1 MASKSSQSETVKEAV
16 SAATRAISGNPEL
29 EINFGGMGSSLPN
42 PPNSLKD
49 LTSFRGKADSIAC
62 IEKYRDKTIKINS
75 GVEKINS
82 LIRVMEDTRV
92 EILGS
97 LNYPGVASNLSAKFK
112 EKSKLHE
119 SFEEQEDQLEI
130 ALETWLR
137 KTCLPNESDSQS
149 NLFLKYWGKLF
160 DSQGEEFK
168 KNLIDSLNDQARF
181 YDIAENFLKNLN
193 IEDEEN
199 DSDDNDVEDD
209 SEQEEQT
216 SSDQNEEEESQESD
230 SSDEQESQEGTE
242 ETDYDAGDID
252 EDAIVDENQEITTNQ
267 SWLESLVG
275 QTTNFTYKVYTR
287 SFDEEIKAEDL
298 CSPEELQRLRKHLD
312 QLMGPSKAT
321 ISKLAHRLQR
331 FLMAQQ
337 NRSWEFNKEEGMLD
351 SARLHKIITDPLT
364 ALTYKVEKDTEFRDT
379 SVSILV
385 DSSGSMRGRSMTVAA
400 ICADIISTTLERC
413 NVKTEVLGFTT
424 KQWKG
429 GESRKLWMEDGK
441 PENPGRLND
450 IRHIIFKSADTPW
463 RRGQKN
469 FGLMLR
475 EGLLKENVDGE
486 ALIWAHDRLARRT
499 EQRKIL
505 MVISDGA
512 PVDDS
517 TLSTNPT
524 NFLDLHLRQ
533 VIHSIETK
541 SDINLI
547 AIGIGHDVT
556 RYYKNAVTIHRAEEL
571 GGAMLEQLTDL
582 FKVDRAGSPIIV
594 KIKQN
599 F

>member
-1 MASKSSQSETVKEAV
+1 MASKNSQSETIKEAV
-16 SAATRAISGNPEL
+16 TAATRAISGNKEL
-29 EINFGGMGSSLPN
+29 EINFGGMGSSLPH
-42 PPNSLKD
+42 PPKTLKE
-49 LTSFRGKADSIAC
+49 LSAYRGKADSLAC
-62 IEKYRDKTIKINS
+62 VEKYRDKSVRIASNN
-75 GVEKINS
+75 EKVNS
-82 LIRVMEDTRV
+82 LIKVMEDSRV

-97 LNYPGVASNLSAKFK
+97 MNYPGIATNI
-112 EKSKLHE
+112 KSKFDDKCKLYE
-119 SFEEQEDQLEI
+119 SFEDHDDHLEI
-130 ALETWLR
+130 ALEAWLR
-137 KTCLPNESDSQS
+137 NLCLPDIESNKSS
-149 NLFLKYWGKLF
+149 LFLKYWGKIF
-160 DSQGEEFK
+160 DNQEIELK
-168 KNLIDSLNDQARF
+168 ERLIESLNDQSKF
-181 YDIAENFLKNLN
+181 QEIAEDFLKNLN
-193 IEDEEN
+193 IDQEE
-199 DSDDNDVEDD
+199 
-209 SEQEEQT
+209 SEQEE
-216 SSDQNEEEESQESD
+216 SDLEDENEQEEESASESGE
-230 SSDEQESQEGTE
+230 DEESQDSESSPEQDNQEGDE
-242 ETDYDAGDID
+242 ETDADSGDID
-252 EDAIVDENQEITTNQ
+252 EDAIVDENQEIMTNQ

-275 QTTNFTYKVYTR
+275 QTSTFSYKVYSR
-287 SFDEEIKAEDL
+287 NFDEEIKAEDL

-364 ALTYKVEKDTEFRDT
+364 PLTYKIEKDTEFRDT
-379 SVSILV
+379 SVSLLV

-429 GESRKLWMEDGK
+429 GESRKMWMENGK

-486 ALIWAHDRLARRT
+486 ALIWAHDRLARRA

-533 VIHSIETK
+533 VIHSIETQ

-582 FKVDRAGSPIIV
+582 FKVD
-594 KIKQN
+594 
-599 F
+599 

>member
-1 MASKSSQSETVKEAV
+1 MASKNSHSETIKEAV
-16 SAATRAISGNPEL
+16 TAATRAISGNKEL
-29 EINFGGMGSSLPN
+29 EINFGGMGSSLPH
-42 PPNSLKD
+42 PPKTLKE
-49 LTSFRGKADSIAC
+49 LSAYRGKADSLAC
-62 IEKYRDKTIKINS
+62 VEKYRDKSVRIASNN
-75 GVEKINS
+75 EKVNS
-82 LIRVMEDTRV
+82 LIKVMEDSRV

-97 LNYPGVASNLSAKFK
+97 MNYPGIATNI
-112 EKSKLHE
+112 KSKFDDKCKLYE
-119 SFEEQEDQLEI
+119 SFEDHEDHLEI

-137 KTCLPNESDSQS
+137 NLCLPDIESNKSS
-149 NLFLKYWGKLF
+149 LFLKYWGKIF
-160 DSQGEEFK
+160 DNQEIELK
-168 KNLIDSLNDQARF
+168 ERLIESLNDQSKF
-181 YDIAENFLKNLN
+181 QEIAEDFLKNLN
-193 IEDEEN
+193 IDQEE
-199 DSDDNDVEDD
+199 
-209 SEQEEQT
+209 SEQEE
-216 SSDQNEEEESQESD
+216 SDLEDENEQEEESASESGEDEESQESE
-230 SSDEQESQEGTE
+230 SSPEQDNQEGDE
-242 ETDYDAGDID
+242 ETDADSGDID
-252 EDAIVDENQEITTNQ
+252 EDAIVDENQEIMTNQ

-275 QTTNFTYKVYTR
+275 QTSTFSYKVYTR
-287 SFDEEIKAEDL
+287 NFDEEIKAEDL

-364 ALTYKVEKDTEFRDT
+364 PLTYKIEKDTEFRDT
-379 SVSILV
+379 SVSLLV

-429 GESRKLWMEDGK
+429 GESRKMWMENGK

-486 ALIWAHDRLARRT
+486 ALIWAHDRLARRA

-533 VIHSIETK
+533 VIHSIETQ

-582 FKVDRAGSPIIV
+582 FKVD
-594 KIKQN
+594 
-599 F
+599 

>member
-1 MASKSSQSETVKEAV
+1 MASKNSQPEIIKEAV
-16 SAATRAISGNPEL
+16 TAATRAISGNA
-29 EINFGGMGSSLPN
+29 EIEVSFGGVGSAASNAPK
-42 PPNSLKD
+42 SKEE
-49 LTSFRGKADSIAC
+49 LTAFRGKADSLAC
-62 IEKYRDKTIKINS
+62 IEKYRDKSIRIES
-75 GVEKINS
+75 GTEKINT
-82 LIRVMEDTRV
+82 LIKVMEDTRV

-97 LNYPGVASNLSAKFK
+97 LNYPGVYSNISAKFK
-112 EKSKLHE
+112 EKTKLYSSLE
-119 SFEEQEDQLEI
+119 NQEDFLEI
-130 ALETWLR
+130 ALESWLR
-137 KTCLPNESDSQS
+137 ESCLPDNNSFKNEFIDYWSRLFNSQES
-149 NLFLKYWGKLF
+149 SLKQGLINSLDDQSKFL
-160 DSQGEEFK
+160 E
-168 KNLIDSLNDQARF
+168 N
-181 YDIAENFLKNLN
+181 AENFLKNLDIETDERETDEN
-193 IEDEEN
+193 DLEDE
-199 DSDDNDVEDD
+199 
-209 SEQEEQT
+209 SEQEEESATQ
-216 SSDQNEEEESQESD
+216 DGEDEDSQESE
-230 SSDEQESQEGTE
+230 SSPEQENQEGAE
-242 ETDYDAGDID
+242 ETEADEGDID
-252 EDAIVDENQEITTNQ
+252 EDAIVDENQEVTSNQ

-275 QTTNFTYKVYTR
+275 KNTNFKYRVYTR
-287 SFDEEIKAEDL
+287 NFDEEVRAEDL

-364 ALTYKVEKDTEFRDT
+364 PLTYKVEKDTEFRDT

-424 KQWKG
+424 KHWKG
-429 GESRKLWMEDGK
+429 GESRKIWMDDGK

-486 ALIWAHDRLARRT
+486 ALIWAHDRLARRA

-533 VIHSIETK
+533 VIHSIETV
-541 SDINLI
+541 SNINLI

-582 FKVDRAGSPIIV
+582 FKVD
-594 KIKQN
+594 
-599 F
+599 

>member
-1 MASKSSQSETVKEAV
+1 MASKNSQSETIKEAV
-16 SAATRAISGNPEL
+16 TAATRAISGNKEL
-29 EINFGGMGSSLPN
+29 EINFGGMGSSLPH
-42 PPNSLKD
+42 PPKTLKE
-49 LTSFRGKADSIAC
+49 LSAYRGKADSLAC
-62 IEKYRDKTIKINS
+62 AEKYRDKSVRITAKNEKVNALIK
-75 GVEKINS
+75 
-82 LIRVMEDTRV
+82 VMEDARV

-97 LNYPGVASNLSAKFK
+97 MDYPGIATNI
-112 EKSKLHE
+112 KSKFDDKCKLYE
-119 SFEEQEDQLEI
+119 SFEDHEDHLEI

-137 KTCLPNESDSQS
+137 NLCLPRIESNNPS
-149 NLFLKYWGKLF
+149 LFLKYWGKVF
-160 DSQGEEFK
+160 DNQETELK
-168 KNLIDSLNDQARF
+168 ERLKESLNDQSKF
-181 YDIAENFLKNLN
+181 QEIAEDFLRNLN
-193 IEDEEN
+193 IDQEE
-199 DSDDNDVEDD
+199 
-209 SEQEEQT
+209 SEQEE
-216 SSDQNEEEESQESD
+216 SDLEDENEQEEESASESGEDEESQESE
-230 SSDEQESQEGTE
+230 SSPEQDNQEGDE
-242 ETDYDAGDID
+242 ETDADSGDID
-252 EDAIVDENQEITTNQ
+252 EDAIVDENQEIMTNQ

-275 QTTNFTYKVYTR
+275 QTSTFSYKVYSR
-287 SFDEEIKAEDL
+287 NFDEEIKAEDL

-364 ALTYKVEKDTEFRDT
+364 PLTYKIEKDTEFRDT
-379 SVSILV
+379 SVSLLV

-429 GESRKLWMEDGK
+429 GESRKLWMENGK

-533 VIHSIETK
+533 VIHSIETQ

-582 FKVDRAGSPIIV
+582 FRVD
-594 KIKQN
+594 
-599 F
+599 

>member
-1 MASKSSQSETVKEAV
+1 MASRNSQPEIIKEAV
-16 SAATRAISGNPEL
+16 TAATRAISGNS
-29 EINFGGMGSSLPN
+29 EIEVNFGGLGSATSGAPK
-42 PPNSLKD
+42 SKEELK
-49 LTSFRGKADSIAC
+49 SFRGKADSLAC
-62 IEKYRDKTIKINS
+62 AEKYRDKSIRINS
-75 GVEKINS
+75 STDKINS
-82 LIRVMEDTRV
+82 LIKVMEDTRV

-97 LNYPGVASNLSAKFK
+97 LDYPGVYSNIAAKFK
-112 EKSKLHE
+112 NKAQLYKGLEN
-119 SFEEQEDQLEI
+119 QEDFLEI
-130 ALETWLR
+130 ALESWLR
-137 KTCLPNESDSQS
+137 ESCLSEDRTFSNE
-149 NLFLKYWGKLF
+149 FLDYWGELFENQDSKLKDDLF
-160 DSQGEEFK
+160 S
-168 KNLIDSLNDQARF
+168 SLENQSKF
-181 YDIAENFLKNLN
+181 LEHAENFLKSLRIDDDESDSEDNE
-193 IEDEEN
+193 IEDETEQE
-199 DSDDNDVEDD
+199 DEAASEEGEDD
-209 SEQEEQT
+209 DSLESESSPEQE
-216 SSDQNEEEESQESD
+216 N
-230 SSDEQESQEGTE
+230 QEGAE
-242 ETDYDAGDID
+242 ETEADMGDID

-275 QTTNFTYKVYTR
+275 KNTNFKYKVYTR
-287 SFDEEIKAEDL
+287 NFDEEIRAEDL

-312 QLMGPSKAT
+312 QLMGSSKAT

-364 ALTYKVEKDTEFRDT
+364 PLTYKIEKDTDFRDT

-424 KQWKG
+424 KHWKG
-429 GESRKLWMEDGK
+429 GESRKIWMDDGK

-486 ALIWAHDRLARRT
+486 ALIWAHDRLARRS

-533 VIHSIETK
+533 VIHSIETM

-582 FKVDRAGSPIIV
+582 SKVD
-594 KIKQN
+594 
-599 F
+599 

>member
-1 MASKSSQSETVKEAV
+1 MASKNSHSETVKEAV
-16 SAATRAISGNPEL
+16 SAATRAISGNHEL
-29 EINFGGMGSSLPN
+29 EVDLAGISSSSGNLPKN
-42 PPNSLKD
+42 LKE
-49 LTSFRGKADSIAC
+49 LSSYRGKADAVAC
-62 IEKYRDKTIKINS
+62 VEKYRDKSIIINA
-75 GVEKINS
+75 GAERINS
-82 LIRVMEDTRV
+82 LLRVMEDTRV

-97 LNYPGVASNLSAKFK
+97 LNYPGIATNIASKFDDK
-112 EKSKLHE
+112 CKLYE
-119 SFEEQEDQLEI
+119 TFEDQEDHLEI

-137 KTCLPNESDSQS
+137 QSCLPGDKSS
-149 NLFLKYWGKLF
+149 NSNFFLKYWGKLF
-160 DSQGEEFK
+160 DQQDSQLKQNIIE
-168 KNLIDSLNDQARF
+168 SLDDQAKF
-181 YDIAENFLKNLN
+181 LEVAEDFLSNLN
-193 IEDEEN
+193 IDEEEN
-199 DSDDNDVEDD
+199 ESDDNDIEDET
-209 SEQEEQT
+209 EQEEE
-216 SSDQNEEEESQESD
+216 SASENGEDDESQESE
-230 SSDEQESQEGTE
+230 SSPEQDNQEGTE
-242 ETDYDAGDID
+242 ETDADAGDVD
-252 EDAIVDENQEITTNQ
+252 EDAIVDENQEMMTNQ

-275 QTTNFTYKVYTR
+275 QTSNFTYKVYTR
-287 SFDEEIKAEDL
+287 SFDEEVKAEDL

-364 ALTYKVEKDTEFRDT
+364 PLTYKIEKDTEFRDT

-429 GESRKLWMEDGK
+429 GESRKMWMEDGK

-450 IRHIIFKSADTPW
+450 IRHIIFKSADMPW

-486 ALIWAHDRLARRT
+486 ALIWAHDRLVRRQ

-582 FKVDRAGSPIIV
+582 FKVD
-594 KIKQN
+594 
-599 F
+599 

>member
-1 MASKSSQSETVKEAV
+1 MASKNSQSETIKEAV
-16 SAATRAISGNPEL
+16 TAATRAISGNKEL
-29 EINFGGMGSSLPN
+29 EINFGGMGSSLPH
-42 PPNSLKD
+42 PPKTLKE
-49 LTSFRGKADSIAC
+49 LSAYRGKADSLAC
-62 IEKYRDKTIKINS
+62 VEKYRDKSVRITASN
-75 GVEKINS
+75 EKVSS
-82 LIRVMEDTRV
+82 LIKVMEDSRV

-97 LNYPGVASNLSAKFK
+97 MNYPGIATNI
-112 EKSKLHE
+112 KSKFDDKCKLYE
-119 SFEEQEDQLEI
+119 SFEDHEDHLEI

-137 KTCLPNESDSQS
+137 NLCLPNIESNSS
-149 NLFLKYWGKLF
+149 SLFLKYWGKVF
-160 DSQGEEFK
+160 DNQETELK
-168 KNLIDSLNDQARF
+168 DKLKESLNDQSKF
-181 YDIAENFLKNLN
+181 QEIAEDFLNNLN
-193 IEDEEN
+193 IDQEE
-199 DSDDNDVEDD
+199 
-209 SEQEEQT
+209 SEQEE
-216 SSDQNEEEESQESD
+216 SDLEDENEQEEESASESGEDEESQESE
-230 SSDEQESQEGTE
+230 SSPEQDNQEGDE
-242 ETDYDAGDID
+242 ETDADSGDID
-252 EDAIVDENQEITTNQ
+252 EDAIVDENQEIMTNQ

-275 QTTNFTYKVYTR
+275 QTSTFPYKVYTR
-287 SFDEEIKAEDL
+287 NFDEEIKAEDL

-312 QLMGPSKAT
+312 QLMGPSKTT

-364 ALTYKVEKDTEFRDT
+364 PLTYKIEKDTEFRDT
-379 SVSILV
+379 SVSLLV

-429 GESRKLWMEDGK
+429 GESRKLWMENGK

-582 FKVDRAGSPIIV
+582 FKVD
-594 KIKQN
+594 
-599 F
+599 

>member
-1 MASKSSQSETVKEAV
+1 MGSKSNIVESIKEAV
-16 SAATRAISGNPEL
+16 SSASRAISENPEIEL
-29 EINFGGMGSSLPN
+29 NFGGMGSSLPS
-42 PPNSLKD
+42 PPSSYGELA
-49 LTSFRGKADSIAC
+49 SFRGKADALAC
-62 IEKYRDKTIKINS
+62 VDKFRDKTIHVDAGS
-75 GVEKINS
+75 QRLNS
-82 LIRVMEDTRV
+82 LMQDMENVRV
-92 EILGS
+92 EALGS
-97 LNYPGVASNLSAKFK
+97 KTYPGIASNISAKFE
-112 EKSKLHE
+112 EKCSLYE
-119 SFEEQEDQLEI
+119 LFEEKDDVLNI
-130 ALETWLR
+130 ALEGWLR
-137 KTCLPNESDSQS
+137 K
-149 NLFLKYWGKLF
+149 LFLPDISNQKSSELF
-160 DSQGEEFK
+160 KDWEKEFEEKGSLFK
-168 KNLIDSLNDQARF
+168 KELVDSLEDQVKF
-181 YDIAENFLKNLN
+181 AEISRTLLMALE
-193 IEDEEN
+193 IEEIEPVSEEDQQED
-199 DSDDNDVEDD
+199 DSDNEEQSTEDD
-209 SEQEEQT
+209 SEEESNET
-216 SSDQNEEEESQESD
+216 GESSDQD
-230 SSDEQESQEGTE
+230 SQEGSE
-242 ETDYDAGDID
+242 ETEAEAGDVD
-252 EDAIVDENQEITTNQ
+252 EDAIVDENQEIVANQ

-275 QTTNFTYKVYTR
+275 QTANFTYKVYTR
-287 SFDEEIKAEDL
+287 AYDEEVTAEDL

-312 QLMGPSKAT
+312 QLMGSNKGT
-321 ISKLAHRLQR
+321 VSKLAHRLQR

-337 NRSWEFNKEEGMLD
+337 NRSWEFNKEEGILD

-364 ALTYKVEKDTEFRDT
+364 PLSYKIEKDTEFRDT

-429 GESRKLWMEDGK
+429 GDSRRMWMEDGK

-486 ALIWAHDRLARRT
+486 ALIWAHDRLSRRM

-517 TLSTNPT
+517 TLSTNQT

-533 VIHSIETK
+533 VIHSIETQ
-541 SDINLI
+541 SEVSLI

-582 FKVDRAGSPIIV
+582 FKVD
-594 KIKQN
+594 
-599 F
+599 

>member
-1 MASKSSQSETVKEAV
+1 MASKNSQSETIKEAV
-16 SAATRAISGNPEL
+16 TAATRAISGNKEL
-29 EINFGGMGSSLPN
+29 EINFGGMGSSLPH
-42 PPNSLKD
+42 PPKTLKE
-49 LTSFRGKADSIAC
+49 LSAYRGKADSLAC
-62 IEKYRDKTIKINS
+62 VEKYRDKSVRIASNN
-75 GVEKINS
+75 EKLNS
-82 LIRVMEDTRV
+82 LIKVMEDSRV

-97 LNYPGVASNLSAKFK
+97 MNYPGIATNI
-112 EKSKLHE
+112 KSKFDDKCKLYE
-119 SFEEQEDQLEI
+119 SFEDHDDHLEI

-137 KTCLPNESDSQS
+137 NLCLPDIESNKSS
-149 NLFLKYWGKLF
+149 LFLKYWGKIF
-160 DSQGEEFK
+160 DNQEIELK
-168 KNLIDSLNDQARF
+168 ERLIESLNDQSKF
-181 YDIAENFLKNLN
+181 QEIAEDFLKNLN
-193 IEDEEN
+193 IDQEE
-199 DSDDNDVEDD
+199 
-209 SEQEEQT
+209 SEQEE
-216 SSDQNEEEESQESD
+216 SDLEDENEQEEESASESGEDEESQESE
-230 SSDEQESQEGTE
+230 SSPEQDNQEGDE
-242 ETDYDAGDID
+242 ETDADSGDID
-252 EDAIVDENQEITTNQ
+252 EDAIVDENQEIMTNQ

-275 QTTNFTYKVYTR
+275 QTSTFSYKVYSR
-287 SFDEEIKAEDL
+287 NFDEEIKAEDL

-364 ALTYKVEKDTEFRDT
+364 PLTYKIEKDTEFRDT
-379 SVSILV
+379 SVSLLV

-429 GESRKLWMEDGK
+429 GESRKMWMENGK

-486 ALIWAHDRLARRT
+486 ALIWAHDRLARRA

-533 VIHSIETK
+533 VIHSIETQ

-582 FKVDRAGSPIIV
+582 FKVD
-594 KIKQN
+594 
-599 F
+599 

>member
-1 MASKSSQSETVKEAV
+1 MASKNSQPEIIKEAV
-16 SAATRAISGNPEL
+16 TAATRAISGNA
-29 EINFGGMGSSLPN
+29 EIEVSFGGVGSAASNAPK
-42 PPNSLKD
+42 SKEE
-49 LTSFRGKADSIAC
+49 LTAFRGKADSLAC
-62 IEKYRDKTIKINS
+62 IEKYRDKSIRIES
-75 GVEKINS
+75 GTEKINT
-82 LIRVMEDTRV
+82 LIKVMEDTRV

-97 LNYPGVASNLSAKFK
+97 LNYPGVNSNISAKFK
-112 EKSKLHE
+112 EKTKLYSSSE
-119 SFEEQEDQLEI
+119 NQEDFLEI
-130 ALETWLR
+130 ALESWLR
-137 KTCLPNESDSQS
+137 ESCLPDNNSFKNEFIDYWNKLFNSQES
-149 NLFLKYWGKLF
+149 NLK
-160 DSQGEEFK
+160 QG
-168 KNLIDSLNDQARF
+168 LIDSIDDQSKF
-181 YDIAENFLKNLN
+181 LENAENFLKNLDIETDEREIDEN
-193 IEDEEN
+193 DLEDE
-199 DSDDNDVEDD
+199 
-209 SEQEEQT
+209 SEQEEESATQ
-216 SSDQNEEEESQESD
+216 DGEDEDSQESE
-230 SSDEQESQEGTE
+230 SSPEQENQEGAE
-242 ETDYDAGDID
+242 ETEADEGDID
-252 EDAIVDENQEITTNQ
+252 EDAIVDENQEVTSNQ

-275 QTTNFTYKVYTR
+275 KNTNFKYRVYTR
-287 SFDEEIKAEDL
+287 NFDEEVRAEDL

-364 ALTYKVEKDTEFRDT
+364 PLTYKVEKDTEFRDT

-424 KQWKG
+424 KHWKG
-429 GESRKLWMEDGK
+429 GESRKIWMDDGK

-486 ALIWAHDRLARRT
+486 ALIWAHDRLARRA

-533 VIHSIETK
+533 VIHSIETV
-541 SDINLI
+541 SNINLI

-582 FKVDRAGSPIIV
+582 FKVD
-594 KIKQN
+594 
-599 F
+599 

>member
-1 MASKSSQSETVKEAV
+1 MASKNSQSETIKEAV
-16 SAATRAISGNPEL
+16 TAATRAISGNKEL
-29 EINFGGMGSSLPN
+29 EINFGGMGSSLPH
-42 PPNSLKD
+42 PPKTLKE
-49 LTSFRGKADSIAC
+49 LSAYRGKADSLAC
-62 IEKYRDKTIKINS
+62 VEKYRDKSVRIASNN
-75 GVEKINS
+75 EKVNS
-82 LIRVMEDTRV
+82 LIKVMEDSRV

-97 LNYPGVASNLSAKFK
+97 MNYPGIATNI
-112 EKSKLHE
+112 KSKFDDKCKLYE
-119 SFEEQEDQLEI
+119 SFEDHEDHLEI

-137 KTCLPNESDSQS
+137 NLCLPDIESSKS
-149 NLFLKYWGKLF
+149 SLFLKYWGKVF
-160 DSQGEEFK
+160 DNQEIELK
-168 KNLIDSLNDQARF
+168 ERLIESLNDQSKF
-181 YDIAENFLKNLN
+181 QEIAEDFLKNLN
-193 IEDEEN
+193 IEQEE
-199 DSDDNDVEDD
+199 
-209 SEQEEQT
+209 SEQEE
-216 SSDQNEEEESQESD
+216 SDLEDENEQEEESASESGEDEESQESE
-230 SSDEQESQEGTE
+230 SSPEQDNQEGDE
-242 ETDYDAGDID
+242 ETDADSGDID
-252 EDAIVDENQEITTNQ
+252 EDAIVDENQEIMTNQ

-275 QTTNFTYKVYTR
+275 QTSTFSYKVYSR
-287 SFDEEIKAEDL
+287 NFDEEIKAEDL

-364 ALTYKVEKDTEFRDT
+364 PLTYKIEKDTEFRDT
-379 SVSILV
+379 SVSLLV

-429 GESRKLWMEDGK
+429 GESRKLWMENGK

-486 ALIWAHDRLARRT
+486 ALIWAHDRLARRA

-533 VIHSIETK
+533 VIHSIETQ

-582 FKVDRAGSPIIV
+582 FKVD
-594 KIKQN
+594 
-599 F
+599 

>member
-1 MASKSSQSETVKEAV
+1 MASKNSQPEAVKEAV
-16 SAATRAISGNPEL
+16 SAATRAISGNPEM
-29 EINFGGMGSSLPN
+29 EINFGGVGSSLPN
-42 PPNSLKD
+42 PPKTIKELS
-49 LTSFRGKADSIAC
+49 SFRGKADALAC
-62 IEKYRDKTIKINS
+62 IERYRDKSIRIDS
-75 GVEKINS
+75 GSEKLNS
-82 LIRVMEDTRV
+82 LIKVMEDTRV

-97 LNYPGVASNLSAKFK
+97 LNYPGVASNISSKFTDK
-112 EKSKLHE
+112 CKLHE
-119 SFEEQEDQLEI
+119 SLEDQEDQLEI
-130 ALETWLR
+130 AMETWLR
-137 KTCLPNESDSQS
+137 KLCLPNNESSKG
-149 NLFLKYWGKLF
+149 NFFLKYWGKLF
-160 DSQGEEFK
+160 DNQEERLK
-168 KNLIDSLNDQARF
+168 RNLVDALYDQSKF
-181 YDIAENFLKNLN
+181 QEIAEDFLRNLDIDDQEN
-193 IEDEEN
+193 ESEDNDIED
-199 DSDDNDVEDD
+199 DL
-209 SEQEEQT
+209 EQEEE
-216 SSDQNEEEESQESD
+216 SASENGEDDESQESESSAEQDDQQGEEENEADQGDADDD
-230 SSDEQESQEGTE
+230 S
-242 ETDYDAGDID
+242 
-252 EDAIVDENQEITTNQ
+252 IVDENQEVVTNQ

-275 QTTNFTYKVYTR
+275 QTTNFTYKVYSR
-287 SFDEEIKAEDL
+287 SSDEEIKAEDL

-351 SARLHKIITDPLT
+351 STRLHKIITDPLT

-429 GESRKLWMEDGK
+429 GESRKMWIEDGK

-450 IRHIIFKSADTPW
+450 LRHIIFKSADTPW

-486 ALIWAHDRLARRT
+486 ALIWAHDRLSRRS

-582 FKVDRAGSPIIV
+582 FKVD
-594 KIKQN
+594 
-599 F
+599 

>member
-1 MASKSSQSETVKEAV
+1 MGSKPNIVESIKEAV
-16 SAATRAISGNPEL
+16 SSASRAISENPEI

-42 PPNSLKD
+42 PPSSYGELA
-49 LTSFRGKADSIAC
+49 SFRGKADSLAC
-62 IEKYRDKTIKINS
+62 IDRFRDKTIHVDA
-75 GVEKINS
+75 GTQRLNS
-82 LIRVMEDTRV
+82 LMQEMENVRV
-92 EILGS
+92 EVLGS
-97 LNYPGVASNLSAKFK
+97 KKYPGIASNINAKFE
-112 EKSKLHE
+112 EKCSLYE
-119 SFEEQEDQLEI
+119 SFEDKEDVLEV
-130 ALETWLR
+130 ALEGWLR
-137 KTCLPNESDSQS
+137 K
-149 NLFLKYWGKLF
+149 LFLPDISSQKPSKLVKDWEKEF
-160 DSQGEEFK
+160 EDKGSLFK
-168 KNLIDSLNDQARF
+168 KELIDSLEDQIKF
-181 YDIAENFLKNLN
+181 AEISRTLLKALA
-193 IEDEEN
+193 IEEIEPLSEEDQQED
-199 DSDDNDVEDD
+199 DSDNEEQNTEDD
-209 SEQEEQT
+209 SEEESNET
-216 SSDQNEEEESQESD
+216 AESSDQD
-230 SSDEQESQEGTE
+230 SQEGSE
-242 ETDYDAGDID
+242 ETEAEAGDVD
-252 EDAIVDENQEITTNQ
+252 EDAIVDENQEIVANQ

-275 QTTNFTYKVYTR
+275 QTSNFTYKVYTR
-287 SFDEEIKAEDL
+287 AFDEEVTAEDL

-312 QLMGPSKAT
+312 QLMGSSKGT
-321 ISKLAHRLQR
+321 VSKLAHRLQR

-337 NRSWEFNKEEGMLD
+337 NRSWEFNKEEGILD

-364 ALTYKVEKDTEFRDT
+364 PLSYKIEKDTEFRDT

-429 GESRKLWMEDGK
+429 GDSRKMWMEDGK

-475 EGLLKENVDGE
+475 EGLLKENVGGE
-486 ALIWAHDRLARRT
+486 ALIWAHDRLCRRM

-517 TLSTNPT
+517 TLSTNQT

-533 VIHSIETK
+533 VIHSIETQ
-541 SDINLI
+541 SEVSLI

-582 FKVDRAGSPIIV
+582 FKVD
-594 KIKQN
+594 
-599 F
+599 

>member
-1 MASKSSQSETVKEAV
+1 MASRNSQPEVIKEAV
-16 SAATRAISGNPEL
+16 TAATRAISGNS
-29 EINFGGMGSSLPN
+29 EIEVNFGGLGSATSGAPK
-42 PPNSLKD
+42 SKEELK
-49 LTSFRGKADSIAC
+49 SFRGKADSLAC
-62 IEKYRDKTIKINS
+62 AEKYRDKSIRINS
-75 GVEKINS
+75 STDKINS
-82 LIRVMEDTRV
+82 LIKVMEDTRV

-97 LNYPGVASNLSAKFK
+97 LDYPGVYSNIAAKFK
-112 EKSKLHE
+112 NKAQLYKGLEN
-119 SFEEQEDQLEI
+119 QEDFLEI
-130 ALETWLR
+130 ALESWLR
-137 KTCLPNESDSQS
+137 ESCLSEDRTFSNE
-149 NLFLKYWGKLF
+149 FLDYWGELFENQDSKLKDDLF
-160 DSQGEEFK
+160 S
-168 KNLIDSLNDQARF
+168 SLENQSKF
-181 YDIAENFLKNLN
+181 LEHAENFLKSLR
-193 IEDEEN
+193 IDDDES
-199 DSDDNDVEDD
+199 DSDDNEIEDET
-209 SEQEEQT
+209 EQEEEAAPEEGEDDDSLESE
-216 SSDQNEEEESQESD
+216 SSP
-230 SSDEQESQEGTE
+230 EQENQEGAE
-242 ETDYDAGDID
+242 ETEADMGDID

-275 QTTNFTYKVYTR
+275 KNTNFKYKVYTR
-287 SFDEEIKAEDL
+287 NFDEEIRAEDL

-312 QLMGPSKAT
+312 QLMGSSKAT

-364 ALTYKVEKDTEFRDT
+364 PLTYKIEKDTDFRDT

-424 KQWKG
+424 KHWKG
-429 GESRKLWMEDGK
+429 GESRKIWMDDGK

-486 ALIWAHDRLARRT
+486 ALIWAHDRLARRS

-533 VIHSIETK
+533 VIHSIETM

-582 FKVDRAGSPIIV
+582 FKVD
-594 KIKQN
+594 
-599 F
+599 

>member
-1 MASKSSQSETVKEAV
+1 MASKNSQPEIIKEAV
-16 SAATRAISGNPEL
+16 TAATRAISGNA
-29 EINFGGMGSSLPN
+29 EIEVSFGGVGSAASNAPK
-42 PPNSLKD
+42 SKEE
-49 LTSFRGKADSIAC
+49 LTAFRGKADSLAC
-62 IEKYRDKTIKINS
+62 IEKYRDKSIRIES
-75 GVEKINS
+75 GTEKINT
-82 LIRVMEDTRV
+82 LIQVMEDTRV

-97 LNYPGVASNLSAKFK
+97 LNYPGVYSNISAKFK
-112 EKSKLHE
+112 EKTKLYSSLE
-119 SFEEQEDQLEI
+119 NQEDFLEI
-130 ALETWLR
+130 ALESWLR
-137 KTCLPNESDSQS
+137 ESCLPDNNSFKNEFIDYWSRLFNSQES
-149 NLFLKYWGKLF
+149 SLKQGLINSLDDQSKFL
-160 DSQGEEFK
+160 E
-168 KNLIDSLNDQARF
+168 N
-181 YDIAENFLKNLN
+181 AENFLKNLDIETDERETDEN
-193 IEDEEN
+193 DLEDE
-199 DSDDNDVEDD
+199 
-209 SEQEEQT
+209 SEQEEESASQ
-216 SSDQNEEEESQESD
+216 DGEDDDSQESE
-230 SSDEQESQEGTE
+230 SSPEQESQEGAE
-242 ETDYDAGDID
+242 ETEADEGDID
-252 EDAIVDENQEITTNQ
+252 EDAIVDENQEVTSNQ

-275 QTTNFTYKVYTR
+275 KNTNFKYRVYTR
-287 SFDEEIKAEDL
+287 NFDEEVRAEDL

-364 ALTYKVEKDTEFRDT
+364 PLTYKVEKDTEFRDT

-400 ICADIISTTLERC
+400 VCADIISTTLERC

-424 KQWKG
+424 KHWKG
-429 GESRKLWMEDGK
+429 GESRKIWMDDGK

-486 ALIWAHDRLARRT
+486 ALIWAHDRLVRRA

-533 VIHSIETK
+533 VIHSIETV
-541 SDINLI
+541 SDVNLI

-582 FKVDRAGSPIIV
+582 FKVD
-594 KIKQN
+594 
-599 F
+599 

>member
-1 MASKSSQSETVKEAV
+1 
-16 SAATRAISGNPEL
+16 
-29 EINFGGMGSSLPN
+29 MGSSLPH
-42 PPNSLKD
+42 PPKTLKE
-49 LTSFRGKADSIAC
+49 LSAYRGKADSLAC
-62 IEKYRDKTIKINS
+62 VEKYRDKSVRITASN
-75 GVEKINS
+75 EKVSS
-82 LIRVMEDTRV
+82 LIKVMEDSRV

-97 LNYPGVASNLSAKFK
+97 INYPGIATNI
-112 EKSKLHE
+112 KSKFDDKCKLYE
-119 SFEEQEDQLEI
+119 SFEDHEDHLEI

-137 KTCLPNESDSQS
+137 NLCLPNIESNSS
-149 NLFLKYWGKLF
+149 SLFLKYWGKVF
-160 DSQGEEFK
+160 DNQETELK
-168 KNLIDSLNDQARF
+168 DKLKESLNDQSKF
-181 YDIAENFLKNLN
+181 QEIAEDFLNNLN
-193 IEDEEN
+193 IDQEE
-199 DSDDNDVEDD
+199 
-209 SEQEEQT
+209 SEQEE
-216 SSDQNEEEESQESD
+216 SDLEDENEKEEESASESGEDEESQESE
-230 SSDEQESQEGTE
+230 SSSELDNQEGDE
-242 ETDYDAGDID
+242 ETDADSGDID
-252 EDAIVDENQEITTNQ
+252 EDAIVDENQEIMTNQ

-275 QTTNFTYKVYTR
+275 QTSTFSYKVYTR
-287 SFDEEIKAEDL
+287 NFDEEIKAEDL

-312 QLMGPSKAT
+312 QLMGPSKTT

-364 ALTYKVEKDTEFRDT
+364 PLTYKIEKDTEFRDT
-379 SVSILV
+379 SVSLLV

-429 GESRKLWMEDGK
+429 GESRKLWMENGK

-533 VIHSIETK
+533 VIHSIETQ

-582 FKVDRAGSPIIV
+582 FKVD
-594 KIKQN
+594 
-599 F
+599 

>member
-1 MASKSSQSETVKEAV
+1 MASKNSQSETIKEAV
-16 SAATRAISGNPEL
+16 TAATRAISGNKEI
-29 EINFGGMGSSLPN
+29 EINFGGMGSSLPH
-42 PPNSLKD
+42 PPKTLKE
-49 LTSFRGKADSIAC
+49 LSAYRGKADSLAC
-62 IEKYRDKTIKINS
+62 VEKYRDKSVRITASN
-75 GVEKINS
+75 EKVSS
-82 LIRVMEDTRV
+82 LIKVMEDSRV

-97 LNYPGVASNLSAKFK
+97 MNYPGIATNI
-112 EKSKLHE
+112 KSKFDDKCKLYE
-119 SFEEQEDQLEI
+119 SFEDHEDHLEI

-137 KTCLPNESDSQS
+137 NLCLPNIESNSS
-149 NLFLKYWGKLF
+149 SLFLKYWGKVF
-160 DSQGEEFK
+160 DDQEAELK
-168 KNLIDSLNDQARF
+168 DKLKESLNDQSKF
-181 YDIAENFLKNLN
+181 QEIAEDFLNNLN
-193 IEDEEN
+193 IDQEE
-199 DSDDNDVEDD
+199 
-209 SEQEEQT
+209 SEQEE
-216 SSDQNEEEESQESD
+216 SDLEDESEQEEESASESGEDEESQESE
-230 SSDEQESQEGTE
+230 SSPEQDNQEGDE
-242 ETDYDAGDID
+242 ETDADSGDID
-252 EDAIVDENQEITTNQ
+252 EDAIVDENQEIMTNQ

-275 QTTNFTYKVYTR
+275 QTSTFSYKVYTR
-287 SFDEEIKAEDL
+287 NFDEEIKAEDL
-298 CSPEELQRLRKHLD
+298 CSPEELKRLRKHLD
-312 QLMGPSKAT
+312 QLMGPSKTT

-364 ALTYKVEKDTEFRDT
+364 PLTYKIEKDTEFRDT
-379 SVSILV
+379 SVSLLV

-429 GESRKLWMEDGK
+429 GESRKLWMENGK

-486 ALIWAHDRLARRT
+486 ALIWAHERLARRN

-533 VIHSIETK
+533 VIHSIETQ

-582 FKVDRAGSPIIV
+582 FKID
-594 KIKQN
+594 
-599 F
+599 

>member
-1 MASKSSQSETVKEAV
+1 MASKNSQSETIKEAV
-16 SAATRAISGNPEL
+16 TAATRAISGNKEL
-29 EINFGGMGSSLPN
+29 EINFGGMGSSLPH
-42 PPNSLKD
+42 PPKTLKE
-49 LTSFRGKADSIAC
+49 LSAYRGKADSLAC
-62 IEKYRDKTIKINS
+62 VEKYRDKSVRITASN
-75 GVEKINS
+75 EKVSS
-82 LIRVMEDTRV
+82 LIKVMEDSRV

-97 LNYPGVASNLSAKFK
+97 MNYPGIATNI
-112 EKSKLHE
+112 KSKFDDKCKLYE
-119 SFEEQEDQLEI
+119 SFEDHEDHLEI

-137 KTCLPNESDSQS
+137 NLCLPNIESNSS
-149 NLFLKYWGKLF
+149 SLFLKYWGKVF
-160 DSQGEEFK
+160 DNQETELK
-168 KNLIDSLNDQARF
+168 DKLKESLNDQSKF
-181 YDIAENFLKNLN
+181 QEIAEDFLNNLN
-193 IEDEEN
+193 IDQEE
-199 DSDDNDVEDD
+199 
-209 SEQEEQT
+209 SEQEE
-216 SSDQNEEEESQESD
+216 SDLEDENEQEEESASESGEDEESQESE
-230 SSDEQESQEGTE
+230 SSPEQDNQEGDE
-242 ETDYDAGDID
+242 ETDVDSGDID
-252 EDAIVDENQEITTNQ
+252 EDAIVDENQEIMTNQ

-275 QTTNFTYKVYTR
+275 QTSTFSYKVYTR
-287 SFDEEIKAEDL
+287 NFDEEIKAEDL

-312 QLMGPSKAT
+312 QLMGPSKTT

-364 ALTYKVEKDTEFRDT
+364 PLTYKIEKDTEFRDT
-379 SVSILV
+379 SVSLLV

-429 GESRKLWMEDGK
+429 GESRKLWMENGK

-533 VIHSIETK
+533 VIHSIETQ

-582 FKVDRAGSPIIV
+582 FKVD
-594 KIKQN
+594 
-599 F
+599 

>member
-1 MASKSSQSETVKEAV
+1 MASKSSQSETIKEAV
-16 SAATRAISGNPEL
+16 TAATRAISGNKEL
-29 EINFGGMGSSLPN
+29 EINFGGMGSSLPH
-42 PPNSLKD
+42 PPKTLKE
-49 LTSFRGKADSIAC
+49 LSAYRGKADSLAC
-62 IEKYRDKTIKINS
+62 VEKYRDKSVRITASN
-75 GVEKINS
+75 EKVSS
-82 LIRVMEDTRV
+82 LIKVMEDSRV

-97 LNYPGVASNLSAKFK
+97 INYPGIATNI
-112 EKSKLHE
+112 KSKFDDKCKLYE
-119 SFEEQEDQLEI
+119 SFEEHEDHLEI

-137 KTCLPNESDSQS
+137 NLCLPNIESNNPS
-149 NLFLKYWGKLF
+149 LFLKYWGKVF
-160 DSQGEEFK
+160 DNQETELK
-168 KNLIDSLNDQARF
+168 DKLKESLNDQSKF
-181 YDIAENFLKNLN
+181 QEIAEDFLNNLN
-193 IEDEEN
+193 IDQEE
-199 DSDDNDVEDD
+199 
-209 SEQEEQT
+209 SEQEE
-216 SSDQNEEEESQESD
+216 SDLEDENEKEEESASESGEDEESQESE
-230 SSDEQESQEGTE
+230 SSSELDNQEGDE
-242 ETDYDAGDID
+242 ETDADSGDID
-252 EDAIVDENQEITTNQ
+252 EDAIVDENQEIMTNQ

-275 QTTNFTYKVYTR
+275 QTSTFSYKVYTR
-287 SFDEEIKAEDL
+287 NFDEEIKAEDL

-312 QLMGPSKAT
+312 QLMGPSKTT

-364 ALTYKVEKDTEFRDT
+364 PLTYKIEKDTEFRDT
-379 SVSILV
+379 SVSLLV

-429 GESRKLWMEDGK
+429 GESRKLWMENGK

-582 FKVDRAGSPIIV
+582 FKVD
-594 KIKQN
+594 
-599 F
+599 

>member
-1 MASKSSQSETVKEAV
+1 MASKNSQSETIKEAV
-16 SAATRAISGNPEL
+16 TAATRAISGNKEL
-29 EINFGGMGSSLPN
+29 EINFGGMGSSLPH
-42 PPNSLKD
+42 PPKTLKE
-49 LTSFRGKADSIAC
+49 LSAYRGKADSIAC
-62 IEKYRDKTIKINS
+62 VEKYRDKSVRITASN
-75 GVEKINS
+75 EKVSS
-82 LIRVMEDTRV
+82 LIKVMEDSRV

-97 LNYPGVASNLSAKFK
+97 MNYPGIATNI
-112 EKSKLHE
+112 KSKFDDKCKLYE
-119 SFEEQEDQLEI
+119 SFEDHEDHLEI

-137 KTCLPNESDSQS
+137 NLCLPNIESNSS
-149 NLFLKYWGKLF
+149 SLFLKYWGKVF
-160 DSQGEEFK
+160 DNQETELK
-168 KNLIDSLNDQARF
+168 DKLKESLNDQSKF
-181 YDIAENFLKNLN
+181 QEIAEDFLNNLN
-193 IEDEEN
+193 IDQEE
-199 DSDDNDVEDD
+199 
-209 SEQEEQT
+209 SEQEE
-216 SSDQNEEEESQESD
+216 SDLEDENEQEEESASESGEDEESQESE
-230 SSDEQESQEGTE
+230 SSPEQDSQEGDE
-242 ETDYDAGDID
+242 ETDADSGDVD
-252 EDAIVDENQEITTNQ
+252 EDAIVDENQEIMTNQ

-275 QTTNFTYKVYTR
+275 QTSTFSYKVYTR
-287 SFDEEIKAEDL
+287 NFDEEIKAEDL

-312 QLMGPSKAT
+312 QLMGPSKTT

-364 ALTYKVEKDTEFRDT
+364 PLTYKIEKDTEFRDT
-379 SVSILV
+379 SVSLLV

-429 GESRKLWMEDGK
+429 GESRKLWMENGK

-450 IRHIIFKSADTPW
+450 LRHIIFKSADTPW

-533 VIHSIETK
+533 VIHSIETQ

-582 FKVDRAGSPIIV
+582 FKVD
-594 KIKQN
+594 
-599 F
+599 

>member
-1 MASKSSQSETVKEAV
+1 MGSKLNLAESIKEAV
-16 SAATRAISGNPEL
+16 SSASRAISENPEI
-29 EINFGGMGSSLPN
+29 EINYGGMGSSLPN
-42 PPNSLKD
+42 PPNSQVELA
-49 LTSFRGKADSIAC
+49 SFRGKADSLAC
-62 IEKYRDKTIKINS
+62 IDRFRDKSIFVDAGTQRLNALMH
-75 GVEKINS
+75 EMEN
-82 LIRVMEDTRV
+82 IRVEV
-92 EILGS
+92 LGS
-97 LNYPGVASNLSAKFK
+97 KKYPGIASNINAKFE
-112 EKSKLHE
+112 EKCLLYE
-119 SFEEQEDQLEI
+119 SFEEKDDILEI
-130 ALETWLR
+130 SLEAWLR
-137 KTCLPNESDSQS
+137 KIFLPNISSNKANKFLKQWEKEFEDKGSSFKNELINSLENQIEFAEISRTLLKALEIDETDPVSEEDQQEDESD
-149 NLFLKYWGKLF
+149 N
-160 DSQGEEFK
+160 E
-168 KNLIDSLNDQARF
+168 DQTT
-181 YDIAENFLKNLN
+181 D
-193 IEDEEN
+193 N
-199 DSDDNDVEDD
+199 DS
-209 SEQEEQT
+209 SEE
-216 SSDQNEEEESQESD
+216 D
-230 SSDEQESQEGTE
+230 SSEAGESPDQDSQEGSEETE
-242 ETDYDAGDID
+242 EEIGDVD
-252 EDAIVDENQEITTNQ
+252 EDAIVDENQEVIANQ

-275 QTTNFTYKVYTR
+275 QTANFTYKVYTR
-287 SFDEEIKAEDL
+287 AYDEEVTAEDL

-312 QLMGPSKAT
+312 QLMGSSKGT
-321 ISKLAHRLQR
+321 VSKLAHRLQR

-337 NRSWEFNKEEGMLD
+337 NRSWEFNKEEGILD

-364 ALTYKVEKDTEFRDT
+364 PLSYKVEKDTEFRDT

-429 GESRKLWMEDGK
+429 GDSRKMWMEDGK

-486 ALIWAHDRLARRT
+486 ALIWAHDRLSRRM

-517 TLSTNPT
+517 TLSTNQT

-533 VIHSIETK
+533 VIHSIETQ
-541 SDINLI
+541 SEVSLI

-571 GGAMLEQLTDL
+571 GGVMLEQLTDL
-582 FKVDRAGSPIIV
+582 FKVD
-594 KIKQN
+594 
-599 F
+599 

>member
-1 MASKSSQSETVKEAV
+1 MASKNSQSETIKEAV
-16 SAATRAISGNPEL
+16 TAATRAISGNKEL
-29 EINFGGMGSSLPN
+29 EINFGGMGSSLPH
-42 PPNSLKD
+42 PPKTLKE
-49 LTSFRGKADSIAC
+49 LSAYRGKADSLAC
-62 IEKYRDKTIKINS
+62 VEKYRDKSVRITSNN
-75 GVEKINS
+75 EKVNS
-82 LIRVMEDTRV
+82 LIKVMEDSRV

-97 LNYPGVASNLSAKFK
+97 MNYPGIATNI
-112 EKSKLHE
+112 KSKFDDKCKLYE
-119 SFEEQEDQLEI
+119 SFEDHDDHLEI

-137 KTCLPNESDSQS
+137 NLCLPDIESSKS
-149 NLFLKYWGKLF
+149 SLFLKYWGKVF
-160 DSQGEEFK
+160 DNQEIELK
-168 KNLIDSLNDQARF
+168 ERLIESLNDQSKF
-181 YDIAENFLKNLN
+181 QEIAEDFLKNLN
-193 IEDEEN
+193 IDQEE
-199 DSDDNDVEDD
+199 
-209 SEQEEQT
+209 SEQEE
-216 SSDQNEEEESQESD
+216 SDLEDENEQEEESASESGEDEESQESE
-230 SSDEQESQEGTE
+230 SSPEQDNQEGDE
-242 ETDYDAGDID
+242 ETDADSGDID
-252 EDAIVDENQEITTNQ
+252 EDAIVDENQEIMTNQ

-275 QTTNFTYKVYTR
+275 QTSTFSYKVYTR
-287 SFDEEIKAEDL
+287 NFDEEIKAEDL

-364 ALTYKVEKDTEFRDT
+364 PLTYKIEKDTEFRDT
-379 SVSILV
+379 SVSLLV

-429 GESRKLWMEDGK
+429 GESRKMWMENGK

-533 VIHSIETK
+533 VIHSIETQ

-582 FKVDRAGSPIIV
+582 FKVD
-594 KIKQN
+594 
-599 F
+599 

>member
-1 MASKSSQSETVKEAV
+1 MASKNSQSETIKEAV
-16 SAATRAISGNPEL
+16 TAASKAISGNKEL
-29 EINFGGMGSSLPN
+29 EINFGGMGSSLPH
-42 PPNSLKD
+42 PPKTLKE
-49 LTSFRGKADSIAC
+49 LSAYRGKADSLAC
-62 IEKYRDKTIKINS
+62 VEKYRDKSVRIASNN
-75 GVEKINS
+75 EKVNS
-82 LIRVMEDTRV
+82 LIKVMEDSRV

-97 LNYPGVASNLSAKFK
+97 MNYPGIATNI
-112 EKSKLHE
+112 KSKFDDKCKLYE
-119 SFEEQEDQLEI
+119 SFEDHEDHLEI

-137 KTCLPNESDSQS
+137 NLCLPDIESNKSS
-149 NLFLKYWGKLF
+149 LFLKYWGKIF
-160 DSQGEEFK
+160 DNQDIELKER
-168 KNLIDSLNDQARF
+168 LIESLNDQSKF
-181 YDIAENFLKNLN
+181 QEIAEDFLKNLN
-193 IEDEEN
+193 IDQEE
-199 DSDDNDVEDD
+199 
-209 SEQEEQT
+209 SEQEE
-216 SSDQNEEEESQESD
+216 SDLEDENEQEEESASESGEDEESQESEN
-230 SSDEQESQEGTE
+230 SPEQDNQEGDE
-242 ETDYDAGDID
+242 ETDADSGDID
-252 EDAIVDENQEITTNQ
+252 EDAIVDENQEIMTNQ

-275 QTTNFTYKVYTR
+275 QTSTFSYKVYTR
-287 SFDEEIKAEDL
+287 NFDEEIKAEDL

-364 ALTYKVEKDTEFRDT
+364 PLTYKIEKDTEFRDT
-379 SVSILV
+379 SVSLLV

-429 GESRKLWMEDGK
+429 GESRKMWMENGK

-486 ALIWAHDRLARRT
+486 ALIWAHDRLARRA

-533 VIHSIETK
+533 VIHSIETQ

-582 FKVDRAGSPIIV
+582 FKVD
-594 KIKQN
+594 
-599 F
+599 

>member
-1 MASKSSQSETVKEAV
+1 MSLKSPSPETIKEAV
-16 SAATRAISGNPEL
+16 AAATRALAEDSDL
-29 EINFGGMGSSLPN
+29 EISFGGISPLPN
-42 PPNSLKD
+42 PPTHINELP
-49 LTSFRGKADSIAC
+49 SFRGKADSAAC
-62 IEKYRDKTIKINS
+62 VKRYRK
-75 GVEKINS
+75 EKITVDAGTPKLNS
-82 LIRVMEDTRV
+82 LLANLEDVRV
-92 EILGS
+92 EVLGS
-97 LNYPGVASNLSAKFK
+97 KKYPGVATNLKAKFDEKCK
-112 EKSKLHE
+112 ELQ
-119 SFEEQEDQLEI
+119 FLEEKDDLLEI
-130 ALETWLR
+130 ALEAWFRNILLDE
-137 KTCLPNESDSQS
+137 KLSSDSIRS
-149 NLFLKYWGKLF
+149 LKPWKKELLDKGLPFKNALEGSLEDQIEF
-160 DSQGEEFK
+160 AEVARELLHVLEVDDIEPLSEE
-168 KNLIDSLNDQARF
+168 DEPSTDADND
-181 YDIAENFLKNLN
+181 DTSSEDDTT
-193 IEDEEN
+193 EDEEMPDESDISQ
-199 DSDDNDVEDD
+199 DSEMEEGSEDVDTEMGEAEDD
-209 SEQEEQT
+209 S
-216 SSDQNEEEESQESD
+216 
-230 SSDEQESQEGTE
+230 
-242 ETDYDAGDID
+242 
-252 EDAIVDENQEITTNQ
+252 IVDENEEVLTNQ

-275 QTTNFTYKVYTR
+275 QTSNFNYKIYTR
-287 SFDEEIKAEDL
+287 SFDEELKAEDL

-312 QLMGPSKAT
+312 QLMGPSKT
-321 ISKLAHRLQR
+321 TVSKLANRLQR

-351 SARLHKIITDPLT
+351 PSRLHKIITDPLT
-364 ALTYKVEKDTEFRDT
+364 ALSYKVEKDTDFRDT

-429 GESRKLWMEDGK
+429 GESRKKWMEDGK

-450 IRHIIFKSADTPW
+450 IRHIIFKSAETPW

-486 ALIWAHDRLARRT
+486 ALIWAHDRLARRQ

-517 TLSTNPT
+517 TLSTNKN

-533 VIHSIETK
+533 VIHSIE
-541 SDINLI
+541 SQSSVSLI

-582 FKVDRAGSPIIV
+582 FRVD
-594 KIKQN
+594 
-599 F
+599 

>member
-242 ETDYDAGDID
+242 ETDSDAGDID

-298 CSPEELQRLRKHLD
+298 CSPEELQRLRKHLY

-582 FKVDRAGSPIIV
+582 FKVD
-594 KIKQN
+594 
-599 F
+599 